1 VQPEIDVF
9 PRLDRP
15 DYAGL
20 YGRGTRAARDSPS
33 RAAADGSAASRKDD
47 DGCQPE
53 SSDQCLHDFLV
64 RCDERSLLNGFNYD
78 RDALAAADARGAK
91 TISFALIAQRMQ

>member
-33 RAAADGSAASRKDD
+33 RAAADGSAASSKGDD
-47 DGCQPE
+47 RCQ
-53 SSDQCLHDFLV
+53 SKCSDQWLHDFLV
-64 RCDERSLLNGFNYD
+64 HCDERSLLNGFNYD
-78 RDALAAADARGAK
+78 RDALAAADACGTKA
-91 TISFALIAQRMQ
+91 ISFALIAQRMQ